1 MSLSIRRA
9 VEQDIAEVTYC
20 VCQAFI
26 HYIPRI
32 GKQPGPML
40 DDYRV
45 LVGQGAVHV
54 ACQQEQ
60 IVGSLVLLETAEGF
74 SIETIAVLP
83 SGQGLG
89 IGSKLLAYA
98 ETVAKQSDYRSIYLS
113 TNCLMYESQL
123 IYAHVGYIEY
133 DRRNVSGYDRIFLRK
148 QLV

>member
-20 VCQAFI
+20 VCKAFI

-40 DDYRV
+40 D
-45 LVGQGAVHV
+45 
-54 ACQQEQ
+54 
-60 IVGSLVLLETAEGF
+60 
-74 SIETIAVLP
+74 
-83 SGQGLG
+83 
-89 IGSKLLAYA
+89 
-98 ETVAKQSDYRSIYLS
+98 DYRSIYLS